1 MLKIAILGGG
11 NGAFITAADLSL
23 KGFDVNLCEVPQMV
37 DNIRLAREQGGIEL
51 EVRGNPG
58 LTAGFAELNLITT
71 DFKLALKDRDV
82 VFVIVPAFAQRFF
95 AEASADSLSPDQI
108 VVLEPGNFGGSL
120 EFAETLKNKGNK
132 ELPVLVEL
140 ECMIYSGFKSDS
152 GSVWVSGFKDGL
164 KAAAYPGMYSDRVI
178 AKLTQIYPGLDR
190 AENILETGLSN
201 INTVV
206 HAPILALNAGWVE
219 HTQGKFL
226 FYWDGVTPA
235 VGRVVE
241 AVEEERM
248 QLGRELGVHL
258 TPSRET
264 LLRWYGHQGARGQTL
279 AEVLRTNP
287 AYEWD
292 DAPPRLQHR
301 FFLED
306 IPYGMI
312 PMETLGEIINVE
324 TPIISSIINLGLK
337 LTGKD
342 LKAEARDLRKLGLD
356 QVDREGLIQKV
367 SDGGADGKL
376 FH

>member
-1 MLKIAILGGG
+1 MLKIAVLGGG
-11 NGAFITAADLSL
+11 NGAFITADLSL
-23 KGFDVNLCEVPQMV
+23 NGFDVNLCEVPQME
-37 DNIRLAREQGGIEL
+37 DSIQLAKEKGGIEL

-58 LTAGFAELNLITT
+58 LTAGFAGLNLITT
-71 DFKLALKDRDV
+71 NFKTALSDRDI
-82 VFVIVPAFAQRFF
+82 VFVIVPAFAQRIF
-95 AEASADSLSPDQI
+95 AELSANALSPDQI

-120 EFAETLKNKGNK
+120 EFAETLKKKGIK

-152 GSVWVSGFKDGL
+152 GSVWVSGFKKGL
-164 KAAAYPGMYSDRVI
+164 KAAAYPGIYTDRVI
-178 AKLTQIYPGLDR
+178 AKLTEIYPGLDR
-190 AENILETGLSN
+190 ADNILETGLSN

-219 HTQGKFL
+219 HTKGKFL
-226 FYWDGVTPA
+226 FYWDAVTPA

-248 QLGRELGVHL
+248 SLGRELGVHL

-264 LLRWYGHQGARGQTL
+264 LLKWYGHQGAQGQTL

-292 DAPPRLQHR
+292 DAPPTLQHR

-312 PMETLGEIINVE
+312 PMETLGEIISVR

-356 QVDREGLIQKV
+356 RVNTEDLIQKV
-367 SDGGADGKL
+367 SNGGEDGNL